1 MDVIQCE
8 DLSEY
13 LIWKWRPNKDAE
25 VGQSRKENTIR
36 NGSPLIVKDGQA
48 AVFQYPQGGY
58 DIFIDQHTT
67 KLSTDNMPVLAGLVG
82 TLFAGGSPC
91 PAQIYF
97 VNLQTSV
104 KVPFYVPDIRLTPPS
119 QQTYGDMNL
128 EFSDLRVSVKG
139 VVTMAVP
146 RDAESIRVLLR
157 SFGGNDTKFYVWE
170 ERVQQSIPA
179 AVREISAS
187 STADRP
193 TRRYRP
199 VRRCR
204 PVPRSLPAL
213 LSRQRCRPVRLS
225 RSRLWR
231 RSAAITVCRLRLMSS
246 SFRTAASGI

>member
-157 SFGGNDTKFYVWE
+157 SFGGNLEHFWLETIKDEAAKYDDVNLNRTNQF
-170 ERVQQSIPA
+170 PA
-179 AVREISAS
+179 ALVVDIATDPNGVCLEVAIGNPNTIYVACMVDGQVKICSGSLKRTQIPES
-187 STADRP
+187 S
-193 TRRYRP
+193 
-199 VRRCR
+199 
-204 PVPRSLPAL
+204 L
-213 LSRQRCRPVRLS
+213 
-225 RSRLWR
+225 
-231 RSAAITVCRLRLMSS
+231 
-246 SFRTAASGI
+246 

>member
-1 MDVIQCE
+1 M
-8 DLSEY
+8 
-13 LIWKWRPNKDAE
+13 
-25 VGQSRKENTIR
+25 GQSRKENTIR

-146 RDAESIRVLLR
+146 RDINFPITLLQTVDATSSGSINPKSRGAEESQAL
-157 SFGGNDTKFYVWE
+157 
-170 ERVQQSIPA
+170 QQAVTGCAA
-179 AVREISAS
+179 AVIDKLEKQVEAWMVKTTIYK
-187 STADRP
+187 TRP
-193 TRRYRP
+193 ILSKVGTKEGIKNMSRFEVLEYW
-199 VRRCR
+199 
-204 PVPRSLPAL
+204 PA
-213 LSRQRCRPVRLS
+213 RL
-225 RSRLWR
+225 
-231 RSAAITVCRLRLMSS
+231 
-246 SFRTAASGI
+246 